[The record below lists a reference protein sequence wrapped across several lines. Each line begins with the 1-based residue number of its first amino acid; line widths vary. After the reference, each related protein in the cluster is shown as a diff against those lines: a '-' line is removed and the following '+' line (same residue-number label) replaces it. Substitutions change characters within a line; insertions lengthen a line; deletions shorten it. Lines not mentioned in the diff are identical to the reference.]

1 MKLKGTLT
9 NTGVLGG
16 KLSINAGYSPTKP
29 LNLQAKMVIPND
41 TQQVITADSGYAGL
55 SSVTVDKIPSNYG
68 RITYDGIKI
77 LVE

>member
-1 MKLKGTLT
+1 MADLIGVIKNAGTLNGT
-9 NTGVLGG
+9 LEINTEYRLG
-16 KLSINAGYSPTKP
+16 KLQEKD
-29 LNLQAKMVIPND
+29 VIPAEVE
-41 TQQVITADSGYAGL
+41 QVITADAGYAGL